1 MRTCETR
8 VPLYWVPGALEVKH
22 FRAAYIK
29 DSPFRI
35 ATAESPD
42 PVVDHANKY
51 VRATK
56 FMRWAHPILKAF
68 GKTPPAVTRRV
79 PDGIRVYCVGDI
91 HGRDDLLR
99 EMAERVA
106 ADLKV
111 FSCEHAVTVFLG
123 DYVDRGLGSMR
134 VVEQLARGE
143 WPSSM
148 ITLAGNHEDLLM
160 AFLEN
165 DGVLAAW
172 RSLGGL
178 ETLHSY
184 GVNVGLAMAGR
195 DFRAVQAAFAA
206 GFPEH
211 HRQFLEMLNVST
223 TIGDYFFCH
232 AGVRPGVPLDRQDRN
247 DLLNIREPF
256 LSSKGEH
263 GKLVVHG
270 HTPSVAPEIRP
281 NRIGIDTAAYATGR
295 LTCLILEEDQRRFLH
310 VGSDDVH
317 RGAGSDSI
325 ALE

>member
-1 MRTCETR
+1 
-8 VPLYWVPGALEVKH
+8 
-22 FRAAYIK
+22 
-29 DSPFRI
+29 
-35 ATAESPD
+35 
-42 PVVDHANKY
+42 
-51 VRATK
+51 
-56 FMRWAHPILKAF
+56 MRWTKPLLWAF
-68 GKTPPAVTRRV
+68 GKTASPLSIARRV

-91 HGRDDLLR
+91 HGRDDLLQ

-111 FSCEHAVTVFLG
+111 SSCEHAVTVFLG

-134 VVEQLARGE
+134 VVERLARGE

-160 AFLEN
+160 AFLKNE
-165 DGVLAAW
+165 GVLAAW
-172 RSLGGL
+172 RGLGGL

-184 GVNVGLAMAGR
+184 GVNVGRALAGR
-195 DFRAVQAAFAA
+195 DFRAVQADFAA
-206 GFPEH
+206 VFPDH
-211 HRQFLEMLNVST
+211 HRHFLETLKVST
-223 TIGDYFFCH
+223 VIGDYFFCH

-256 LSSKGEH
+256 LSSQAEH

-270 HTPSVAPEIRP
+270 HTPLVAPEIRP

-295 LTCLILEEDQRRFLH
+295 LTCLILEKDQRRFLH
-310 VGSDDVH
+310 VGNDDLY
-317 RGAGSDSI
+317 RGVGSHSI